1 MKQKGDFYMNYAYII
16 AMIMLCVVYASGI
29 FAMRYIR
36 NFKLFNYLFIALVYI
51 PYLCVCQTVY
61 KSVGFY
67 DWNFQNVLPVANV
80 SPFMFS
86 IMPLLLI
93 LPKKVKDH
101 VYLLISLLTVGMFL
115 SSILGCIYNA
125 SINYKFHFHFLLDYI
140 SHFTLSLFG
149 IYLIRTKQAKL
160 TIKNALISSS
170 IIFGSATVML
180 ILNLI
185 FDKAFF
191 GLSLRGKHNIYNNVL
206 VDNSYLSALLY
217 YVGLAGVLALGF
229 AVLTLFNKKIFAIEK
244 NTESSDEDAKSV
256 ETV

>member
-1 MKQKGDFYMNYAYII
+1 MNYDYII
-16 AMIMLCVVYASGI
+16 AMILLCVIYASGI
-29 FAMRYIR
+29 FAMKYIR
-36 NFKLFNYLFIALVYI
+36 NFKLFNYLFMAMVYI
-51 PYLCVCQTVY
+51 PYLWVCHTVY

-86 IMPLLLI
+86 MMPILLI
-93 LPKKVKDH
+93 LPKKAREY

-125 SINYKFHFHFLLDYI
+125 SINYRFHFHFLLDYI
-140 SHFTLSLFG
+140 SHFVLSFFG
-149 IYLIRTKQAKL
+149 IYLIRTKQTKL
-160 TIKNALISSS
+160 TVKNALISSS
-170 IIFGSATVML
+170 IIFGAATVML

-229 AVLTLFNKKIFAIEK
+229 AVCALFNKQRFAIKK
-244 NTESSDEDAKSV
+244 NNEGSDEEAKAV